1 LEKKLIIE
9 VDGGQHGER
18 AKEDESRTQN
28 LLTAG
33 FRVLRFW
40 NNEVLEEIE
49 AVKERIWRAV
59 EEKQPHPLSGPPL
72 EGEGV

>member
-1 LEKKLIIE
+1 
-9 VDGGQHGER
+9 
-18 AKEDESRTQN
+18 
-28 LLTAG
+28 LTAG

-40 NNEVLEEIE
+40 NNEVLQEIE